1 MFGRKKRHIRF
12 LTIENEMLRR
22 KMEMAE
28 QYADGIVNGN
38 ILKAVLL
45 NPNSIRDNHLVI
57 TQKELDVASQYQLVR
72 VEEIT
77 GNRLVV
83 RLHCEE

>member
-1 MFGRKKRHIRF
+1 
-12 LTIENEMLRR
+12 MLRR

-28 QYADGIVNGN
+28 QYTDGIVNGN

-45 NPNSIRDNHLVI
+45 NPNSIRDNQLVI
-57 TQKELDVASQYQLVR
+57 TQKELDVTSQYQLVR

-77 GNRLVV
+77 GNRLIV

>member
-1 MFGRKKRHIRF
+1 MFGRKKRYIRF

-45 NPNSIRDNHLVI
+45 NPNSIRDNQLVI
-57 TQKELDVASQYQLVR
+57 TQKELDVASQCQLVR

>member
-12 LTIENEMLRR
+12 LTFENEMLRR

-28 QYADGIVNGN
+28 QYADGMVNGN

-45 NPNSIRDNHLVI
+45 NPNSIRDNQLVI

-72 VEEIT
+72 VEHIT

>member
-12 LTIENEMLRR
+12 LMIENEMLRR

-45 NPNSIRDNHLVI
+45 NPNSIRDNQLVI
-57 TQKELDVASQYQLVR
+57 TQKELDVALQYQLVR

>member
-1 MFGRKKRHIRF
+1 MLGRKKRHIRF
-12 LTIENEMLRR
+12 LTFENEMLRR

-45 NPNSIRDNHLVI
+45 NPNSIRDNQLVI

-72 VEEIT
+72 VEHII

-83 RLHCEE
+83 RLHCEK

>member
-57 TQKELDVASQYQLVR
+57 TQKELDVASQ
-72 VEEIT
+72 
-77 GNRLVV
+77 
-83 RLHCEE
+83 

>member
-28 QYADGIVNGN
+28 QYADGMVNGN

-45 NPNSIRDNHLVI
+45 NPNSIRDNQLVI
-57 TQKELDVASQYQLVR
+57 TQKELDVASQ
-72 VEEIT
+72 
-77 GNRLVV
+77 
-83 RLHCEE
+83 

>member
-1 MFGRKKRHIRF
+1 MFGRKKRYIRF

-45 NPNSIRDNHLVI
+45 NPNSIRDNQLVI
-57 TQKELDVASQYQLVR
+57 TQKELDVAPQYQLVR

>member
-45 NPNSIRDNHLVI
+45 NPNSIRDNQLVI
-57 TQKELDVASQYQLVR
+57 TQKELDVASQHQLVR
-72 VEEIT
+72 VEHIT

>member
-12 LTIENEMLRR
+12 LMIENEMLRR

-45 NPNSIRDNHLVI
+45 NPNSIRELVI

>member
-12 LTIENEMLRR
+12 LMIENEMLRR

-45 NPNSIRDNHLVI
+45 NPNSIRDNQLVI
-57 TQKELDVASQYQLVR
+57 TQKELDVDYIVKNNSSKKILKYKKGGA
-72 VEEIT
+72 
-77 GNRLVV
+77 
-83 RLHCEE
+83 

>member
-1 MFGRKKRHIRF
+1 MFGRKKRYIRF

-45 NPNSIRDNHLVI
+45 NPNSIRDNQLVI
-57 TQKELDVASQYQLVR
+57 TQKELDVALQYQLVR

>member
-1 MFGRKKRHIRF
+1 MFGRKKRYIRF

-45 NPNSIRDNHLVI
+45 NPNSIRDNQLVI
-57 TQKELDVASQYQLVR
+57 TQKELDVASQ
-72 VEEIT
+72 
-77 GNRLVV
+77 
-83 RLHCEE
+83 

>member
-12 LTIENEMLRR
+12 LMIENEMLRR

-45 NPNSIRDNHLVI
+45 NPNSIRDNQLVI

-72 VEEIT
+72 VEHIT

>member
-45 NPNSIRDNHLVI
+45 IPIQFVI
-57 TQKELDVASQYQLVR
+57 IIL
-72 VEEIT
+72 
-77 GNRLVV
+77 
-83 RLHCEE
+83 

>member
-57 TQKELDVASQYQLVR
+57 TQKELDVVSQYQLVR

>member
-22 KMEMAE
+22 KMEIAE

-57 TQKELDVASQYQLVR
+57 TQKELDVASQ
-72 VEEIT
+72 
-77 GNRLVV
+77 
-83 RLHCEE
+83 